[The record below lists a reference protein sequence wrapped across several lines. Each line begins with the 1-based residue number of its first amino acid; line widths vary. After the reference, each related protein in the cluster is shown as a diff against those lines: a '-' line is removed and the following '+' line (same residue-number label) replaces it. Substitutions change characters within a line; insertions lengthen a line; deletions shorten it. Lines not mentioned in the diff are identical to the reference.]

1 MMATQESNLFGV
13 RGLTSWRLT
22 FLIYAGGYAIYVA
35 AHVYLGL
42 RDHVDPFLGFF
53 LWHAL
58 LYGPLWPLV
67 AIAYLTS
74 LVVATT

>member
-1 MMATQESNLFGV
+1 MMTTQDSSLFGV

-22 FLIYAGGYAIYVA
+22 FLIYATGYVLYVA

-42 RDHVDPFLGFF
+42 RDNVEPFLGFI
-53 LWHAL
+53 LWHVF